1 MTDGWW
7 RWLST
12 TQISIDEKQNNLTFR
27 RKYNEKHNPEIY
39 HLQKLLYKETYVDQT
54 AEYESDDEEW
64 HQVIEDESEL
74 DESDESDEE
83 DDD

>member
-1 MTDGWW
+1 M
-7 RWLST
+7 
-12 TQISIDEKQNNLTFR
+12 KKY
-27 RKYNEKHNPEIY
+27 KYNEKHNPEIY